1 MRDPQH
7 QREIVDMAAV
17 PPGMEDDM
25 YHAIAETCAAIAT
38 RARRYEERIIGK
50 YSVIRRL
57 DM

>member
-7 QREIVDMAAV
+7 QREMVDMAAV

-38 RARRYEERIIGK
+38 RARRYEEMIIVK
-50 YSVIRRL
+50 
-57 DM
+57 